1 MEAGKLAKR
10 IYTKKRYGAHPEVDN
25 HILQD
30 TKATN
35 PIHRYFACDSYHRN
49 LAAAR
54 DAVVNCLRVPHEN
67 KVTEVLYIP
76 PTGWHTTK
84 GKSTA
89 ITQGA
94 EMTKAIKPEA
104 RTRSPN
110 KFPRGQEPKGVPV
123 GYYAEALRQLGEWTD
138 KTPPTDPTELAAY
151 QKEGVRLHKKVSST
165 RIKQLSAEARAKEER
180 AATKQAARAE
190 NAARITTEAKPSAPP
205 AGFQKV
211 KVIDDMPSLQKRF
224 TVNMTSAAGN
234 VIAVDVFNYE
244 DLDHLMGSIKK
255 HNF

>member
-1 MEAGKLAKR
+1 MEAGKFATR
-10 IYTKKRYGAHPEVDN
+10 VYTKRRFGAHPEVDQ

-35 PIHRYFACDSYHRN
+35 PRYRYYACESYHRN

-54 DAVVNCLRVPHEN
+54 DAVVNCLHVPHEN
-67 KVTEVLYIP
+67 KVTEVHYIP

-94 EMTKAIKPEA
+94 EMTNAIPTEP

-110 KFPRGQEPKGVPV
+110 KFPRGQAPKGVPT

-138 KTPPTDPTELAAY
+138 KTPPTDPVELAAY

-180 AATKQAARAE
+180 AATKQATKAE
-190 NAARITTEAKPSAPP
+190 NATHITTEPKPSAAP
-205 AGFQKV
+205 AGFMKV
-211 KVIDDMPSLQKRF
+211 KVIDDVPVLQKRF

-234 VIAVDVFNYE
+234 IIAVDVFNYE